1 MKSLIFDHKTQV
13 YVNDK
18 EGLKID
24 HKYNNV
30 NITESGVNI
39 NLKDNNAHVNIGD
52 ATAGQQAILGNSWM
66 DWFDDFAK
74 VLITLI
80 LVPGLAVTPT
90 PEFLSYNEIYT
101 TKGYKILSHHVNC

>member
-30 NITESGVNI
+30 NITESGV
-39 NLKDNNAHVNIGD
+39 
-52 ATAGQQAILGNSWM
+52 
-66 DWFDDFAK
+66 
-74 VLITLI
+74 
-80 LVPGLAVTPT
+80 
-90 PEFLSYNEIYT
+90 EY
-101 TKGYKILSHHVNC
+101 

>member
-1 MKSLIFDHKTQV
+1 MKSLFDHKTQV

-30 NITESGVNI
+30 NITGQLSI

-52 ATAGQQAILGNSWM
+52 ATAGQQAILGNNGWIGLM
-66 DWFDDFAK
+66 
-74 VLITLI
+74 I
-80 LVPGLAVTPT
+80 LQK
-90 PEFLSYNEIYT
+90 Y
-101 TKGYKILSHHVNC
+101 

>member
-30 NITESGVNI
+30 NITESGVSI

-74 VLITLI
+74 VLITHL
-80 LVPGLAVTPT
+80 PCTRT
-90 PEFLSYNEIYT
+90 CCYT
-101 TKGYKILSHHVNC
+101 NS

>member
-1 MKSLIFDHKTQV
+1 LFCSFDSGDEYKPEFISADHYNVNLERKLESLSNRLYIMKSLIFDHKTQV

-30 NITESGVNI
+30 NTESGVSI

-74 VLITLI
+74 
-80 LVPGLAVTPT
+80 
-90 PEFLSYNEIYT
+90 
-101 TKGYKILSHHVNC
+101 K